1 VRRAARHDGFFP
13 VNVEHPGQLAEIAAA
28 IAGLRQHTTGP
39 YDIAI
44 ALPPG
49 TDLAP
54 YAEAGATWWLAE
66 FQPETI
72 SLSQVRGVIRDGPA
86 AGGRAGCGARGAD
99 LAVAVRPSQ
108 ACVSSQPAA
117 IAPNCQGRFLSG
129 SSCSHQSSE
138 GAHNAPHH

>member
-1 VRRAARHDGFFP
+1 MHPTVSHHLAQAR
-13 VNVEHPGQLAEIAAA
+13 
-28 IAGLRQHTTGP
+28 IAGLRQHATGT
-39 YDIAI
+39 YDFAI

-86 AGGRAGCGARGAD
+86 ARR
-99 LAVAVRPSQ
+99 
-108 ACVSSQPAA
+108 
-117 IAPNCQGRFLSG
+117 
-129 SSCSHQSSE
+129 
-138 GAHNAPHH
+138 